1 MPLTAGGDELDMT
14 VFQFINRFLIQL
26 LMAVIAAGLVVGYL
40 FPNLGPM
47 LQPLYPLCLFVM
59 LYPMM
64 VGIKLGEVAGAAR
77 RLGFIA
83 VAMVLNYLLSP
94 LAAAGL
100 AKVFLGSHPDF
111 AVGLIL
117 TGVVPCAGMIV
128 AWTGM
133 AGGNMSLA
141 LVITVLSLL
150 AGILLIPVWMLVLA
164 DAYVPVDALGM
175 LKTILMAIVV
185 PLILGNLTRI
195 GLVRWRG
202 HKAFM
207 ALKPV
212 FPAVSAL
219 GMYGV
224 FFISMS
230 AEAVTLVRHPE
241 YLLVIALPL
250 VILYAVLFCAGILC
264 ARLGKMDYA
273 DMVALTY
280 GVGGKNISIALALA
294 VLFFSPLT
302 VMIIAIKPLVQVLFM
317 AGFFRFSS
325 RLRRRWDTIDM
336 EASKAKQAPAV
347 SESPNTAG
355 SAKGKA

>member
-1 MPLTAGGDELDMT
+1 MA

-26 LMAVIAAGLVVGYL
+26 LMAAIAAGLGIGYL
-40 FPNLGPM
+40 FPNLGPL
-47 LQPLYPLCLFVM
+47 LQPYYPLCLFVM

-83 VAMVLNYLLSP
+83 IAMALNYLLSP

-100 AKVFLGSHPDF
+100 AKVFLGGHPDF

-117 TGVVPCAGMIV
+117 TGVVPCGGMIV

-133 AGGNMSLA
+133 AGGNMSLS

-150 AGILLIPVWMLVLA
+150 AGILLIPVWMLTLA
-164 DAYVPVDALGM
+164 DAYVPVNALGM
-175 LKTILMAIVV
+175 LKTILIAIVI
-185 PLILGNLTRI
+185 PLMLGNLTRL
-195 GLVRWRG
+195 GLVKWKG
-202 HKAFM
+202 QKQFM

-212 FPAVSAL
+212 FPAISAL
-219 GMYGV
+219 GMYSV

-230 AEAVTLVRHPE
+230 AEAATLIRHPE
-241 YLLVIALPL
+241 YLLIIAMPL
-250 VILYAVLFCAGILC
+250 VILYVLLFCAGIIC
-264 ARLGKMDYA
+264 ARLGKMNYA

-280 GVGGKNISIALALA
+280 GVGGKNISVALALA

-302 VMIIAIKPLVQVLFM
+302 VMIIAIKPLIQVLFM

-325 RLRRRWDTIDM
+325 RLRPLWDNIDM
-336 EASKAKQAPAV
+336 QSFDTNQP
-347 SESPNTAG
+347 SRIIESPKPVKP
-355 SAKGKA
+355 AKGKA

>member
-1 MPLTAGGDELDMT
+1 MAI
-14 VFQFINRFLIQL
+14 FQFINRFLIQL
-26 LMAVIAAGLVVGYL
+26 LMAAIAAGLVVGHF

-47 LQPLYPLCLFVM
+47 LQPFYPLCLFIM

-150 AGILLIPVWMLVLA
+150 AGIVLIPAWMLALA
-164 DAYVPVDALGM
+164 NTYVPVNALGM

-195 GLVRWRG
+195 GLVKWKG
-202 HKAFM
+202 QKKFM
-207 ALKPV
+207 ELKSI

-219 GMYGV
+219 GMYSV

-230 AEAVTLVRHPE
+230 AEAATLVHHPE
-241 YLLVIALPL
+241 YLLLIALPL
-250 VILYAVLFCAGILC
+250 VILYAVLFCVGILC
-264 ARLGKMDYA
+264 ARLGKMNFA

-325 RLRRRWDTIDM
+325 PLKRWWDKDEKIEG
-336 EASKAKQAPAV
+336 EAVCANSLKP
-347 SESPNTAG
+347 
-355 SAKGKA
+355 